1 MTVYKVLQ
9 IISTGSHS
17 DAEQELRRNTIF
29 QPTREAI
36 VAAWDMYDIA
46 CYIKA
51 DDLDEVFEIG
61 NIGPE
66 EHIERVGPMHSIS
79 VGDIIVD
86 THYGVAWYVNSF
98 DFGQLGTV
106 HHGKASGRAR

>member
-1 MTVYKVLQ
+1 MAVYKVLQ

-51 DDLDEVFEIG
+51 EDCDEVFQIG

-66 EHIERVGPMHSIS
+66 EHIERVSRMHSIS
-79 VGDIIVD
+79 VGDVIVD
-86 THYGVAWYVNSF
+86 TIYNVAWYVDTF
-98 DFGQLGTV
+98 GFGQLGTV
-106 HHGKASGRAR
+106 HHGKAMGRAR

>member
-1 MTVYKVLQ
+1 MAVYKVLQ

-51 DDLDEVFEIG
+51 EDCDEVFKIG

-66 EHIERVGPMHSIS
+66 EHIERVGRMHSIS
-79 VGDIIVD
+79 VGDVIVD
-86 THYGVAWYVNSF
+86 TIYNVAWYVDTF
-98 DFGQLGTV
+98 GFGQLGTV
-106 HHGKASGRAR
+106 HHGKAAGRAR